1 MSFGTFLSVIV
12 PYLFIF
18 FVLFIGLPYL
28 VSALV
33 MGGYEYFKGEEKA
46 ADAAFE
52 GEMHKQKHA

>member
-1 MSFGTFLSVIV
+1 MSFGTFLTVIV

-33 MGGYEYFKGEEKA
+33 VGGYEFLKGEEKEKA
-46 ADAAFE
+46 TNTVSNTA
-52 GEMHKQKHA
+52 EMAKS

>member
-33 MGGYEYFKGEEKA
+33 VGGYEYLKGDEKA
-46 ADAAFE
+46 TDAAYE
-52 GEMHKQKHA
+52 ADLQTRKHA